1 MKLGIA
7 MFPTAYSISPTDLA
21 VACEERGFDSIWFPE
36 HSHFPASSR
45 SNWPGGDDL
54 PKWYFDV
61 MDPFLA
67 LTAAAMEDLKSG
79 DMDRRVSATEAKGT
93 RPPEDEP

>member
-67 LTAAAMEDLKSG
+67 LTAAAM
-79 DMDRRVSATEAKGT
+79 ATKTIKLATGICLIIQ
-93 RPPEDEP
+93 RDPI